1 MVRGRATLVVPQMAG
16 RVPPPCGII
25 DARRVIHLSPTR
37 VFAVVTTMPPP
48 RDHRFLEPMTD
59 RAELDL
65 SYMSVALAVARAAGA
80 GGEGPVG
87 AVVVRDGLVVASA
100 ANAMVTS
107 RDATAH
113 AEVRAI
119 RAAQSAIGDARLSGC
134 ILYVTLEPCAM
145 CAGAIVLARLDRVV
159 FGAWDD
165 KAGMVGS
172 VGDLLRHPKLN
183 HRPEVAG
190 GVMAEECGALLRAWF
205 ATHREG

>member
-80 GGEGPVG
+80 GGEVPVG

-134 ILYVTLEPCAM
+134 NMPQLKGAVQHLSPVSRHLPSLCLETKM
-145 CAGAIVLARLDRVV
+145 YIFVSG
-159 FGAWDD
+159 FGTNS
-165 KAGMVGS
+165 G
-172 VGDLLRHPKLN
+172 R
-183 HRPEVAG
+183 
-190 GVMAEECGALLRAWF
+190 
-205 ATHREG
+205 T